1 MDSAAH
7 SVTGYLMQQDLG
19 TSCHASVDRTLA
31 NKVNNLFC
39 TCSAMP
45 QLQVDH
51 IIMLYLPVLYVLIA
65 YLWPAI
71 VLNHQAHLGPAVNL
85 R

>member
-7 SVTGYLMQQDLG
+7 LVTGYLMQQDPG
-19 TSCHASVDRTLA
+19 TSCHAPVDRMLA

-45 QLQVDH
+45 QLQVDQ
-51 IIMLYLPVLYVLIA
+51 ILMLYLLVLYVLIA
-65 YLWPAI
+65 YLRPPI
-71 VLNHQAHLGPAVNL
+71 VLHHQAQLGLAVNL